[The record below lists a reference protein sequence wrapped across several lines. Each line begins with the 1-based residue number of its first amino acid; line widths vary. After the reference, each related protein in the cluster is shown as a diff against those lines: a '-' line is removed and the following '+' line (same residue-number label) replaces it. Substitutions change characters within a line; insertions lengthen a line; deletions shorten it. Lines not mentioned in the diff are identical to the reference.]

1 MTSCQAAPCSEMG
14 TVTYTDW
21 DGDARGPRCVCRC
34 VGARLMCAA
43 ERATALL
50 IQSVSVRAD
59 KMPAGRDLPSLTK
72 GWSTGVR
79 GRRRAH
85 TASQRLAHPSTRL
98 LYLSMSDAW
107 IMSVSALSC
116 VSPHMH
122 LRREKTRSAAAELGV
137 NAPTTCMASARSAM
151 QFQLPCPGL
160 ANFMK
165 FHLIPW
171 PGKFHYEFH
180 EMYTCPKL

>member
-1 MTSCQAAPCSEMG
+1 MSSCAEMG

-85 TASQRLAHPSTRL
+85 SASQRLAHTSTRL
-98 LYLSMSDAW
+98 FATPSRPSQEVNLR
-107 IMSVSALSC
+107 ILSC
-116 VSPHMH
+116 DQ
-122 LRREKTRSAAAELGV
+122 EKLFGRAT
-137 NAPTTCMASARSAM
+137 
-151 QFQLPCPGL
+151 
-160 ANFMK
+160 
-165 FHLIPW
+165 
-171 PGKFHYEFH
+171 
-180 EMYTCPKL
+180 